1 MKTMRREMTTGM
13 TMRKTMMIR
22 EMMMMTKMAMSTEER
37 IRMLII

>member
-1 MKTMRREMTTGM
+1 MKTMRRGMTTEM

-22 EMMMMTKMAMSTEER
+22 EMMMMMKMAMSTEER